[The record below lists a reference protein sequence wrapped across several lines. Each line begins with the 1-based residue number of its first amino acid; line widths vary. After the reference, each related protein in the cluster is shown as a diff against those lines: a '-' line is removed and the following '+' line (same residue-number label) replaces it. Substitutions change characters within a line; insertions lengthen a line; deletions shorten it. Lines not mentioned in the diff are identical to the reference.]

1 MQIFL
6 KKIFSIAKEY
16 ILLFILLMI
25 SLIILAANNKPGV
38 KKIRGYAFVSFAVWA
53 EILNSTFTSTNKE
66 AEALQIENAK
76 LMLQVNRLK
85 EYAFENAELKS
96 LLGYK
101 ISSSYKLI
109 PTSIVAKNISK
120 TQGVFIINS
129 GKKDS
134 VKKSMAVLNE
144 KGLVG
149 IVTEVADNYS
159 IIQTLRSSLLKI
171 SANIPRSNINGIMSW
186 NGDKLVVNNIPTTA
200 NVQRGDRV
208 VTSILS
214 TILPPSIPIG
224 LVVERESNIS
234 GLLSKVTIQPFADVC
249 KIKNVFLLATVKS
262 SQIDTL
268 ELNLL
273 SN

>member
-6 KKIFSIAKEY
+6 KKILSIAKEY
-16 ILLFILLMI
+16 ILLFVLLMI
-25 SLIILAANNKPGV
+25 SLVVLAANNKPGV
-38 KKIRGYAFVSFAVWA
+38 KKIRSYAFVSFAVWA
-53 EILNSTFTSTNKE
+53 NILNSTFGSTNKE
-66 AEALQIENAK
+66 IEALQIENAK

-96 LLGYK
+96 LLAYK
-101 ISSSYKLI
+101 ISADYRLI

-120 TQGVFIINS
+120 TQGVYIINS

-134 VKKSMAVLNE
+134 VKKSMAVLTE

-159 IIQTLRSSLLKI
+159 LIQTLRSSLLRI
-171 SANIPRSNINGIMSW
+171 SANIPQSNINGIMSW
-186 NGDKLVVNNIPTTA
+186 NGNKLIVNNIPTTS
-200 NVQRGDRV
+200 NIQKGDRV
-208 VTSILS
+208 VTSTLS

-224 LVVERESNIS
+224 LVVKRESNIS
-234 GLLSKVTIQPFADVC
+234 SLLSKVTIQPFVDVC
-249 KIKNVFLLATVKS
+249 KIKNVFLLATVRS

-273 SN
+273 SK